1 MFHNGSTYAR
11 FQCWICDTPVDQPV
25 YWIDPRDYDVG
36 ETKTLCGPECALRAY
51 EQVRHTF
58 KPRPNPED
66 SQ

>member
-1 MFHNGSTYAR
+1 MLPNSVEKW
-11 FQCWICDTPVDQPV
+11 QCWICDTPVPEPV

-36 ETKTLCGPECALRAY
+36 HTTKILCGPECALRAY

-58 KPRPNPED
+58 KPRLNPED